1 MSDQPFTTPK
11 LKSPAREP
19 QPREQLFEFSVGPDR
34 HLCELCDHG
43 DAGTEAQ
50 FYKNGELIMGRRFD
64 SREEAIQWAAVERAA
79 IAKDG
84 PN

>member
-1 MSDQPFTTPK
+1 
-11 LKSPAREP
+11 
-19 QPREQLFEFSVGPDR
+19 
-34 HLCELCDHG
+34 
-43 DAGTEAQ
+43 
-50 FYKNGELIMGRRFD
+50 MGRRFD